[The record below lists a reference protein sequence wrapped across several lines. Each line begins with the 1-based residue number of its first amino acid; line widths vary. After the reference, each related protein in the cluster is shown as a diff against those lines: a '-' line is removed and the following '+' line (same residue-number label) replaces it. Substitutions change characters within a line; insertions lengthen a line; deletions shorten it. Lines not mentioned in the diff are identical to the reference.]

1 LSKITDKDKKDW
13 ENFLN
18 SKKTILNKDNNNLK
32 VKNEILPKSIDL
44 HGCTLVEA
52 NKKINQF
59 IDECYDKGINK
70 INIITGKG
78 SRSKNKE
85 DPFRSSDLGIL
96 KYSVPDFIKNN
107 LELMKKINQIDFD
120 AVNSPFQGSFDIFL
134 RKKK

>member
-1 LSKITDKDKKDW
+1 MSKITDKDKKDW

>member
-32 VKNEILPKSIDL
+32 VKNEILSKSIDL

-59 IDECYDKGINK
+59 IEECYDKGINK
-70 INIITGKG
+70 INIVTGKG

>member
-1 LSKITDKDKKDW
+1 MLS
-13 ENFLN
+13 
-18 SKKTILNKDNNNLK
+18 
-32 VKNEILPKSIDL
+32 KSIDL

>member
-1 LSKITDKDKKDW
+1 MSKITDKDKKDW

-32 VKNEILPKSIDL
+32 VKNEMLSKSIDL

>member
-1 LSKITDKDKKDW
+1 MSKITDKDRKDW
-13 ENFLN
+13 KNFLN

-32 VKNEILPKSIDL
+32 VKNEILSKSIDL

-59 IDECYDKGINK
+59 IEECYDKGINK
-70 INIITGKG
+70 INIVTGKG

>member
-1 LSKITDKDKKDW
+1 MSKITDKDKKDW

-18 SKKTILNKDNNNLK
+18 SKKTILDKDNNNLK
-32 VKNEILPKSIDL
+32 VKNEILYKSIDL

>member
-18 SKKTILNKDNNNLK
+18 SKKTILDKDNNNLK
-32 VKNEILPKSIDL
+32 VKNEILYKSIDL

>member
-13 ENFLN
+13 EIFLN
-18 SKKTILNKDNNNLK
+18 SKKTIVDKDNNNLK
-32 VKNEILPKSIDL
+32 VKNEKLSKSIDL
-44 HGCTLVEA
+44 HGCTLIEA

-59 IDECYDKGINK
+59 IEECYDKGINK

>member
-1 LSKITDKDKKDW
+1 MSKITDKDKKDW

-32 VKNEILPKSIDL
+32 VKNEMLSKSIDL

-59 IDECYDKGINK
+59 IEECYDKGINK

-85 DPFRSSDLGIL
+85 DPFRSSDFGIF

>member
-1 LSKITDKDKKDW
+1 MSKITDKDKKDW

-32 VKNEILPKSIDL
+32 VKNEMLSKSIDL

-120 AVNSPFQGSFDIFL
+120 AVNSPFQVSFDIFL

>member
-1 LSKITDKDKKDW
+1 MSKITDKDKKDW

-134 RKKK
+134 KKKK

>member
-13 ENFLN
+13 EIFLN
-18 SKKTILNKDNNNLK
+18 SKKTIVDKDNNNLK
-32 VKNEILPKSIDL
+32 VKNEKLSKSIDL
-44 HGCTLVEA
+44 HGCTLIEA

-59 IDECYDKGINK
+59 IEECYDKGINK

-107 LELMKKINQIDFD
+107 LELMTKIKQIDFD